1 MTAESKDPF
10 ARSEYRSVIAWGPR
24 IEREAPF
31 FDQVFAAIP
40 ERSIADLGC
49 GTGEHSRHFAAQGY
63 RATGLDT
70 SESMLESAF
79 DEPLP
84 AGLRFVHGDLRDADR
99 LLNAKFGATICL
111 GNTLSF
117 LDSEADLHR
126 AIGAVARLLLP
137 GGRFLFQILNYERL
151 YAKNERYLP
160 VNFRPAPDGEIVFLR
175 LLELRDNGR
184 VIFMPT
190 TLQVH
195 SDREDPVQVVRTRRA
210 ELRAWTRTELLPAL
224 AAHGLGNVELFG
236 TMSNTP
242 FEPLVSTNLVIAS
255 TRLP

>member
-1 MTAESKDPF
+1 MTADSKDPF
-10 ARSEYRSVIAWGPR
+10 ARADYRSVIAWGPR

-31 FDQVFAAIP
+31 FDQVFAGIP

-63 RATGLDT
+63 RTAGLDA
-70 SESMLESAF
+70 SESMLESAL
-79 DEPLP
+79 DQPLP
-84 AGLRFVHGDLRDADR
+84 PGLRFVPGDLRDADR
-99 LLNAKFGATICL
+99 VLGEKFGAAICL

-117 LDSEADLHR
+117 LDSEADLRR

-160 VNFRPAPDGEIVFLR
+160 INFRPAPDGEIVFLR
-175 LLELRDNGR
+175 LLELRENGR

-195 SDREDPVQVVRTRRA
+195 SDREEPVEVVRTRRA
-210 ELRAWTRTELLPAL
+210 ELRAWMQAVLLPVL
-224 AAHGLGNVELFG
+224 EAHGFGNIELFG
-236 TMSNTP
+236 TMANTP
-242 FEPLVSTNLVIAS
+242 FEPLAS
-255 TRLP
+255 TDLVVLSSLS